1 MARRDWL
8 PTVMQPSLT
17 PPSKVV
23 MEHAFEPHR
32 SPVDILAQRRRAVM
46 ALTARATATE
56 LEQALDRIGRP
67 VFVEIRPPQIGLVM
81 LRGRTGGDGAPFNL
95 GEATVTRAA
104 VRLETGEI
112 GIAYALG
119 RGAAKARLAAIID
132 GLAQRGTDGIDQA
145 LAPVEHRIAT
155 QAATADA
162 RTAATRVDF
171 FTLVRGED

>member
-1 MARRDWL
+1 MSRGIL
-8 PTVMQPSLT
+8 PEIVIQPSST
-17 PPSKVV
+17 PPSKVA
-23 MEHAFEPHR
+23 MEHAFESNR
-32 SPVDILAQRRRAVM
+32 SPVENLAQRRRTVM
-46 ALTARATATE
+46 ALTARATTAE
-56 LEQALDRIGRP
+56 LEQALDQIGRP
-67 VFVEIRPPQIGLVM
+67 AFVDIRPPQIGLVM

-119 RGAAKARLAAIID
+119 RGAGKARLAAILD

-145 LAPVEHRIAT
+145 LAPVEQRLAT
-155 QAATADA
+155 HAATADA